1 VHVPSDDRHAGD
13 VDGRCTRETPQH
25 AIRRDFELEALGLK
39 FRATIGRH
47 PNGKLGEI
55 FLSNHRVNSMA
66 GIMASDA
73 AVVASIAL
81 QYGVPLDVIRHALMR
96 DSRGKPSGPL
106 GVVLDLIAEEGTQ

>member
-1 VHVPSDDRHAGD
+1 MRGAE
-13 VDGRCTRETPQH
+13 RERLPN
-25 AIRRDFELEALGLK
+25 RRSAETWDIEALGLK
-39 FRATIGRH
+39 FRATVGRH
-47 PNGKLGEI
+47 PDGKIGEI

-106 GVVLDLIAEEGTQ
+106 GVVLDQLAREEET

>member
-1 VHVPSDDRHAGD
+1 VRVAEREKLPNRREAETFDVEAG
-13 VDGRCTRETPQH
+13 
-25 AIRRDFELEALGLK
+25 GLRY
-39 FRATIGRH
+39 RATIGRYDD
-47 PNGKLGEI
+47 GRLAEI
-55 FLSNHRVNSMA
+55 FLVNHKAGSQA

-106 GVVLDLIAEEGTQ
+106 GVVLDRLVDEGTT